1 MTEQFD
7 VLSETIFVSII
18 QQELDS
24 ISPPAVQYFVDYY
37 NSSRGFTPRRQP
49 CKQWKQLWIY
59 PPLKIKTQRWGRVM
73 LMSLCVPGLISGE
86 LFHFIYCVPRAR
98 YIKMI
103 KVWLKLFHFAS
114 HALSIFEHN
123 MAPSLTWAWEHR
135 IAWIS
140 TKSFKKKVLLGWW
153 FLKEKYASFIQTLLL
168 VKRLLSTAWW
178 ESIGDVKCDNWRFAA
193 DTYTVYTTHRPIQ
206 AQKNKWSHLKSN
218 GKIILI

>member
-140 TKSFKKKVLLGWW
+140 TKSFKKRCCWVGGFWKKNMPLSFRHFCWW
-153 FLKEKYASFIQTLLL
+153 SDSCLQPDGSQLAMSNVITGGSLQIHTQYILPTDQSRLK
-168 VKRLLSTAWW
+168 
-178 ESIGDVKCDNWRFAA
+178 
-193 DTYTVYTTHRPIQ
+193 
-206 AQKNKWSHLKSN
+206 
-218 GKIILI
+218 KINEAIWKAMERSS